1 MKPNDICKEVFSLA
15 VRLLGLY
22 FLYLGLKDLNVPAL
36 MDLTIIKGDN
46 MNDIFSAALSVV
58 FNLAVAW
65 WLLGSRSLTL
75 RAYPVIS
82 KILDCSG
89 SPVEQVS
96 PASRPS
102 PAPELTDIE
111 SAEKKL
117 AALLKTPKVERAA

>member
-22 FLYLGLKDLNVPAL
+22 FLYLGLKDLDVPAL
-36 MDLTIIKGDN
+36 MDLTIIRGDN
-46 MNDIFSAALSVV
+46 LNDVFSAVLSVV

-65 WLLGSRSLTL
+65 WLLGSRSLIL

-82 KILDCSG
+82 KILDFSL
-89 SPVEQVS
+89 SAAEQVS
-96 PASRPS
+96 SASRPS
-102 PAPELTDIE
+102 PPSGLTDIE

-117 AALLKTPKVERAA
+117 AALVKTPKVERAK